1 MLISFRSKA
10 GAEVLM
16 LSDHAKPLL
25 RAAGKSVPDAFPERG
40 VFTPGQLGPAIAGIE
55 KAVALAP
62 EHPEDHQ
69 DHQDEPHPPTHSMAR
84 PVGMRQRAYPLLDLM
99 RKAQAKGVD
108 VTWESASSW

>member
-62 EHPEDHQ
+62 EHPEDHE
-69 DHQDEPHPPTHSMAR
+69 DDTHAPKHSMAR
-84 PVGMRQRAYPLLDLM
+84 PVGMQQRAYPLLDLM
-99 RKAQAKGVD
+99 RKALAKGVD

>member
-16 LSDHAKPLL
+16 LSDHAAPLL
-25 RAAGKSVPDAFPERG
+25 RAAGKSLPDAFPERG
-40 VFTPGQLGPAIAGIE
+40 VFTPEQLPQAIAGIE

-62 EHPEDHQ
+62 HHPEDQ
-69 DHQDEPHPPTHSMAR
+69 EADPDAPPVHPMAR
-84 PVGMRQRAYPLLDLM
+84 PVGLQQRAYPLLDLM
-99 RKAQAKGVD
+99 KKALVKGVN